1 MTSTFELNANELNA
15 DFLKAIKQLFKNRTI
30 RLTIDVDM
38 DETEYLLQ
46 SEANKNHLMQ
56 ALKNAR
62 SGKVI
67 EIDIDQMMAKTEYQ
81 S

>member
-1 MTSTFELNANELNA
+1 
-15 DFLKAIKQLFKNRTI
+15 
-30 RLTIDVDM
+30 M

>member
-15 DFLKAIKQLFKNRTI
+15 DFLKAIKQLFKNPTI

-67 EIDIDQMMAKTEYQ
+67 EIDIDQMMAQTEYQ

>member
-15 DFLKAIKQLFKNRTI
+15 DFLKAIKQLFKNRMI

-46 SEANKNHLMQ
+46 SEANKNHLIE

-62 SGKVI
+62 NGKVE
-67 EIDIDQMMAKTEYQ
+67 EINIDQMMARTEYQ

>member
-15 DFLKAIKQLFKNRTI
+15 DFLKAIKQLFKNPTI

-46 SEANKNHLMQ
+46 IDR
-56 ALKNAR
+56 R
-62 SGKVI
+62 S
-67 EIDIDQMMAKTEYQ
+67 
-81 S
+81 

>member
-1 MTSTFELNANELNA
+1 MYRIF
-15 DFLKAIKQLFKNRTI
+15 KKIKQLFKNRTI

-67 EIDIDQMMAKTEYQ
+67 EIDIDQMMAQTEYQ